1 MSLLAESLLKQE
13 KDANDVWFIDKA
25 VQDSSCRAWKIL
37 ERQNAVRF
45 QQHHSGCTVIKSKI
59 YQENNAKFLVHAA
72 SGQPPESGPES
83 TSKSVRSTLDAFYR
97 FSRPHTVTGTVKS
110 KFVVQIQQRFN
121 DHCISLPASKNFA
134 VAAALMMNIY
144 IVGLNQL
151 TDIETDKV
159 NKPYLPVASGEY
171 SVSTGVMIV
180 TSFSIMFLF
189 PLGILIHCI
198 WRIPLKMLIVS
209 FFRELLAWINC
220 CFVLGTAYSINL
232 PLLIWKRFA
241 FIAAMCI
248 LAVRA
253 VIFQLAFYLHMQ
265 VLLSFA
271 YGNFVFCTRFAD
283 KCVAVNKLYVQDI
296 PDIEGDKIFGIQS
309 FTVRLGQ
316 KWVFWTCIHYLK
328 LLMLLPFWSEQQLPT
343 IGANV
348 LGHAILASMLWNHA
362 KSVDLKSKASTI
374 SCYMFIWK
382 LFYAEYLLIPLVR

>member
-97 FSRPHTVTGTVKS
+97 FSRPHTVTGTALSILSV
-110 KFVVQIQQRFN
+110 
-121 DHCISLPASKNFA
+121 SLPAIEKLPDISPLFFTGVLEA

-180 TSFSIMFLF
+180 TSFSIM
-189 PLGILIHCI
+189 
-198 WRIPLKMLIVS
+198 
-209 FFRELLAWINC
+209 
-220 CFVLGTAYSINL
+220 L

-265 VLLSFA
+265 THVYGRSPFFSKPLIFSTSFMSFFSVVIALFKVNGIYLFEFNFSNRGGVKAENLLVS
-271 YGNFVFCTRFAD
+271 FVFCTRFAD

-348 LGHAILASMLWNHA
+348 YH
-362 KSVDLKSKASTI
+362 
-374 SCYMFIWK
+374 
-382 LFYAEYLLIPLVR
+382 